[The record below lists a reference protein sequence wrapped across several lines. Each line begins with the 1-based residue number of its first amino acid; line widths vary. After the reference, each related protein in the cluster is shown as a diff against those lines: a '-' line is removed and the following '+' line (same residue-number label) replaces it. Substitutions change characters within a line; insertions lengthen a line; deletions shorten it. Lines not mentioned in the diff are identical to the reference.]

1 MEDVRKDVP
10 NGRDDADIRKVLT
23 SSGKRNG
30 NSKREYRWRDDSGKS
45 IDSGDRRNVCRK
57 KGNEFVKLL
66 DDTQKGIKGGIK
78 WLGAHTVAK
87 TAATAAENASTAA
100 TTANTAATAAG
111 TAATTANT
119 AATGAATAAQGAFN
133 AVLSANPI
141 ALVVLGIAATTTA
154 VAALSSGLR
163 EAKEETSE
171 LAKEA
176 DKNIEKLKE
185 TSNALEETT
194 NSAKD
199 SVQTVEAQKKVA
211 DELITKL
218 YSLES
223 QTGKQRVKSHR

>member
-1 MEDVRKDVP
+1 MEILRENIGGVTIAAK
-10 NGRDDADIRKVLT
+10 ALT
-23 SSGKRNG
+23 PVIAGMF
-30 NSKREYRWRDDSGKS
+30 
-45 IDSGDRRNVCRK
+45 VVK
-57 KGNEFVKLL
+57 KGNELVKLL

-87 TAATAAENASTAA
+87 TAATAAENVSTAA

-171 LAKEA
+171 LAKRSGQEYR
-176 DKNIEKLKE
+176 E
-185 TSNALEETT
+185 T
-194 NSAKD
+194 KRD
-199 SVQTVEAQKKVA
+199 VER
-211 DELITKL
+211 I
-218 YSLES
+218 
-223 QTGKQRVKSHR
+223 RRNN